1 MLCISREAGVKKL
14 SVHKIIDQVW
24 DTKNFNVGGGAASSI
39 SASMAAGLV
48 GMVARLSLGKNY
60 GLDDRIFER
69 IAAEMD
75 FLCLELQS
83 GADEDGKAFL
93 GIKAAFTL
101 PKNTESEKKERR
113 EAVEKAAI
121 RAAEVPL
128 ENGEKAV
135 RIMNVGRSLIDRS
148 NPAASS
154 DLEIG
159 IALARTAV
167 IGCALNIDA
176 NLPLIK
182 SPEKHNSLREA
193 SGRLKGSAE
202 KEIV

>member
-1 MLCISREAGVKKL
+1 MKSC
-14 SVHKIIDQVW
+14 HK
-24 DTKNFNVGGGAASSI
+24 G
-39 SASMAAGLV
+39 
-48 GMVARLSLGKNY
+48 
-60 GLDDRIFER
+60 
-69 IAAEMD
+69 
-75 FLCLELQS
+75 
-83 GADEDGKAFL
+83 
-93 GIKAAFTL
+93 
-101 PKNTESEKKERR
+101 
-113 EAVEKAAI
+113 
-121 RAAEVPL
+121 AEVPL

-193 SGRLKGSAE
+193 SGRLGSAE
-202 KEIV
+202 KRLFKIL